1 MAFFS
6 LDSPTE
12 SSYILGLRIFIAS
25 RSCTQRQFINSPFSS
40 MSIFNELSIE
50 RVLGATLMSVAAMVS
65 LIIGTAIGIYAK
77 PSQKINAAVMAFG
90 TGALIQ
96 AVVLE
101 LAYESAERLIRE
113 THIGGITSW
122 MWVSAGFIVGGII
135 YYVGNKLIET
145 RGGALRHPATTKLYL
160 LEKKR
165 EEYAEMLKS
174 LSKVELL
181 RSLPPE
187 EMEELLPYVTPV
199 KFQAR
204 QVIFRQGDDGDALY
218 LIDSGEIDI
227 VVGDEKRRT
236 RARSPH
242 SSPKRLARLGQG
254 KSFGEMALL
263 IAEPRS
269 ATAIAVTDC
278 TLLKISKEDFDE
290 LIQKSHRLRAAVED
304 LNSKRLLQ
312 NVRSAADQI
321 DSERWQKVALANI
334 QRLSQSEQRALIK
347 EQVASGAPLAIFMGA
362 MLDGIPES
370 IVIGASFVSL
380 ATFKFTFLA
389 AVFLSNLPEAMAS
402 AAGMRDAGF
411 NTFRIFRLWL
421 SLVATGAVAAAV
433 GNIFLT
439 TAPPALLTLVEAIAG
454 GGILAMVASVMM
466 PEAYEHGGPSVGLST
481 IAGFLAALL
490 FAFI

>member
-1 MAFFS
+1 M
-6 LDSPTE
+6 PT
-12 SSYILGLRIFIAS
+12 L
-25 RSCTQRQFINSPFSS
+25 
-40 MSIFNELSIE
+40 NEFPLE

-65 LIIGTAIGIYAK
+65 LIIGAAIGIYSK
-77 PSQKINAAVMAFG
+77 PSQKIHAAIMAFG

-113 THIGGITSW
+113 THIAGITSW
-122 MWVSAGFIVGGII
+122 MWVSAGFVVGGII
-135 YYVGNKLIET
+135 YYVGNKVIET

-165 EEYAEMLKS
+165 EEYAELLRS

-187 EMEELLPYVTPV
+187 EMEELLRHVSPV
-199 KFQAR
+199 KVQAR
-204 QVIFRQGDDGDALY
+204 EVIFREGDKGDALY

-227 VVGDEKRRT
+227 IVGDGKRRPKVKGST
-236 RARSPH
+236 A
-242 SSPKRLARLGQG
+242 SSNKLARLGQG

-269 ATAIAVTDC
+269 ATAVAVTDC

-304 LNSKRLLQ
+304 LNSQRLLQ

-334 QRLSQSEQRALIK
+334 QRISRSEERDLIK
-347 EQVASGAPLAIFMGA
+347 EHVASGAPLAIFMGA

-402 AAGMRDAGF
+402 AAGMMDAGF
-411 NTFRIFRLWL
+411 STFRIFRLWL
-421 SLVATGAVAAAV
+421 GLVIAGAVAAAL

-439 TAPPALLTLVEAIAG
+439 TAPPALLTLVEAVAG

-466 PEAYEHGGPSVGLST
+466 PEAYEHGGASVGLST
-481 IAGFLAALL
+481 IAGFLTALL
-490 FAFI
+490 FTFL

>member
-1 MAFFS
+1 MPALTEFS
-6 LDSPTE
+6 
-12 SSYILGLRIFIAS
+12 F
-25 RSCTQRQFINSPFSS
+25 
-40 MSIFNELSIE
+40 E
-50 RVLGATLMSVAAMVS
+50 RVLGAILMAVAAMVS
-65 LIIGTAIGIYAK
+65 LIMGAAIGIYSK
-77 PSQKINAAVMAFG
+77 PSQKIHAAIMAFG

-101 LAYESAERLIRE
+101 LAFESAQRLIRE
-113 THIGGITSW
+113 TNIDGLTSW
-122 MWVSAGFIVGGII
+122 MWVSAGFIVGGVI
-135 YYVGNKLIET
+135 YFVGNKLIET

-165 EEYAEMLKS
+165 EEYAELLKS

-187 EMEELLPYVTPV
+187 EMEELLRHVSPV
-199 KFQAR
+199 RVQAR
-204 QVIFRQGDDGDALY
+204 EVIFREGDSGDALY
-218 LIDSGEIDI
+218 LIDSGEVDI
-227 VVGDEKRRT
+227 IVGNKNRRSK
-236 RARSPH
+236 ARS
-242 SSPKRLARLGQG
+242 SPRPSDRLARLGQG

-269 ATAIAVTDC
+269 ATAVAVTDC
-278 TLLKISKEDFDE
+278 SLLKISKEDFDQ
-290 LIQKSHRLRAAVED
+290 LIQKSHRLRIAVED
-304 LNSKRLLQ
+304 LNSQRLLQ
-312 NVRSAADQI
+312 NVRSAAGQI

-334 QRLSQSEQRALIK
+334 QRLSQSEERALIK
-347 EQVASGAPLAIFMGA
+347 EHVASGAPLAIFMGA

-402 AAGMRDAGF
+402 AAGMMEAGF
-411 NTFRIFRLWL
+411 STFRIFRLWL
-421 SLVATGAVAAAV
+421 SLVIAGAVAAAL

-439 TAPPALLTLVEAIAG
+439 TAPPALLTLVEAVAG

-466 PEAYEHGGPSVGLST
+466 PEAYEHGGASVGLST
-481 IAGFLAALL
+481 IAGFLTALL
-490 FAFI
+490 FSFL